1 MKCDDS
7 CQNENGHF
15 RHKFAKSKSAHSVWK
30 ILLITSNM
38 TRFARP
44 FLGLPTACA
53 SRRIASLAYQL
64 ASLAFD
70 SLRSSAVRLI
80 IGVTERDVV
89 YFSPYNGLL
98 IVF

>member
-1 MKCDDS
+1 
-7 CQNENGHF
+7 
-15 RHKFAKSKSAHSVWK
+15 
-30 ILLITSNM
+30 M

-44 FLGLPTACA
+44 LLGLPTACA
-53 SRRIASLAYQL
+53 SRRLASLAYQL

-89 YFSPYNGLL
+89 YFSPFKLGMVCFG
-98 IVF
+98 I